1 MSLLKGNSALFT
13 KAGVRAVLSRR
24 RFQDISEPL
33 PRGNIYSLERHHNG
47 PHVWVG
53 GHLSALN
60 SATWDPVFFMH
71 HAYVDAVWARFRQL
85 QIQSG
90 INPETNYPSTS
101 QRGHRRNDVISF
113 GTLFERVTNIQ
124 AMANR
129 FANLVT

>member
-1 MSLLKGNSALFT
+1 M
-13 KAGVRAVLSRR
+13 RAVLSRR

-71 HAYVDAVWARFRQL
+71 HAYIDAVWARFRQL

-90 INPETNYPSTS
+90 IL
-101 QRGHRRNDVISF
+101 
-113 GTLFERVTNIQ
+113 TLKQITHQLHNVDIVVMT
-124 AMANR
+124 
-129 FANLVT
+129 